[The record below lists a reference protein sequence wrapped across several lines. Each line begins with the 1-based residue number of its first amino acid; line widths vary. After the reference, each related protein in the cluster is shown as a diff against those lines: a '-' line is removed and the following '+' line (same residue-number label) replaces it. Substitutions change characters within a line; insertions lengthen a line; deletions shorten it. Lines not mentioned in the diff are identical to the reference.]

1 MYSLKMLEKGLY
13 LVGIPALLA
22 FSGYTIYSKAQT
34 VDRERQEQL
43 AAMEEKYL
51 VDPKKVVKLENFKKK
66 IFAVAVE
73 D

>member
-1 MYSLKMLEKGLY
+1 MKMIEKGLY
-13 LVGIPALLA
+13 LVGVPVLLA
-22 FSGYTIYSKAQT
+22 FSGYTVWSKAQA

-51 VDPKKVVKLENFKKK
+51 QDPAKVVKLENFKKK
-66 IFAVAVE
+66 IFAVAVV